1 MYFTFNVPTLH
12 QKSVC
17 AREHTDKQINSRSV
31 LVLKLS
37 MVGSDKFSEAI
48 VLCAI
53 T

>member
-1 MYFTFNVPTLH
+1 MFQPYTR
-12 QKSVC
+12 SVC

-48 VLCAI
+48 VLSAI